1 MPRFVTAL
9 FEQRRDAEQ
18 AIAELQQ
25 QGFNGANIQHVDRE
39 REREGFF
46 DRLFLDENG
55 GARQED
61 ITLMG
66 IARARVE
73 QYARLVR
80 SGLSLVIVMCSD
92 ENLDDVRAVLGR
104 YNVVDIGSLREGPAG
119 TGAAGEVDEGIEIR
133 RREDTPKWFEVVEID
148 ETDRQ
153 RRGARS
159 HAVHVQPKRG
169 VHHESS
175 EDMPGAHRSRVFED
189 FLSEFQVHYAEN
201 FAGSDL
207 AFEDYELAYRYGVRL
222 VESPSL
228 RDLYWEDVEEIAR
241 NGWEDNTD
249 KRWSRF
255 GEAVK
260 FGWRRGKAARRSE
273 DDYRRGGRW
282 TH

>member
-9 FEQRRDAEQ
+9 FEQRQDAEQ
-18 AIAELQQ
+18 VIAELQQ
-25 QGFNGANIQHVDRE
+25 KGFNGANIQHVDRE

-46 DRLFLDENG
+46 ERLFLDENG
-55 GARQED
+55 GTSEQD

-80 SGLSLVIVMCSD
+80 SGLSLVIVMCGD
-92 ENLDDVRAVLGR
+92 EDVENVRDVLRR
-104 YNVVDIGSLREGPAG
+104 YDVVDIGSLREGPTG
-119 TGAAGEVDEGIEIR
+119 TGSAGEVDEGIDIR
-133 RREDTPKWFEVVEID
+133 RRGETPKWFEVVEID
-148 ETDRQ
+148 ESDRQ
-153 RRGARS
+153 RHGAKS
-159 HAVHVQPKRG
+159 HAVHVQPKRH

-175 EDMPGAHRSRVFED
+175 DEMPGAHRSRIFEE

-201 FAGSDL
+201 FADSEL
-207 AFEDYELAYRYGVRL
+207 SFEDYELAYRYGIRL
-222 VESPSL
+222 AESRPL
-228 RDLYWEDVEEIAR
+228 RDLFWEDVEEIAR

-249 KRWSRF
+249 RPWRRF

-273 DDYRRGGRW
+273 EDYRRGGRW